1 MSKIT
6 DAVTALAQPVADEL
20 GVEIWDVEYVREAGT
35 RYLRIYIDKAEGIG
49 IDDCVAFSQIMD
61 PLLDEA
67 DPVPESYT
75 FEVSS
80 AGVER
85 ELKKPAHFERYMGAS
100 VEVRHFSPV
109 NGSKTHAGL
118 LRGYSEG
125 AVTLEISGESVVF
138 PKEQVAQVR
147 LRME

>member
-6 DAVTALAQPVADEL
+6 DVVTALAQSPAEEL

-35 RYLRIYIDKAEGIG
+35 RYLRIYIDKDEGIG
-49 IDDCVAFSQIMD
+49 IDDCVAFSQLMD

-67 DPVPESYT
+67 DPIAESYT

-85 ELKKPAHFERYMGAS
+85 ELKKPAHFERYLGSQA
-100 VEVRHFSPV
+100 EVRHFSPV
-109 NGSKTHAGL
+109 NGSKSHVGI
-118 LRGYSEG
+118 LRGYDEG
-125 AVTLEISGESVVF
+125 AVTLEIAGENVVF

>member
-6 DAVTALAQPVADEL
+6 DVVTALAQSPAEEL

-35 RYLRIYIDKAEGIG
+35 RYLRIYIDKDEGIG
-49 IDDCVAFSQIMD
+49 IDDCVAFSQLMD

-67 DPVPESYT
+67 DPIAESYT

-85 ELKKPAHFERYMGAS
+85 ELKKPAHFERYLGSQA
-100 VEVRHFSPV
+100 EVRHFSPV
-109 NGSKTHAGL
+109 NGSKSHVGI
-118 LRGYSEG
+118 LRGYDEG
-125 AVTLEISGESVVF
+125 AVTLEIGGENVVF

>member
-6 DAVTALAQPVADEL
+6 DVVTALAQSPAEEL

-35 RYLRIYIDKAEGIG
+35 RYLRIYIDKDEGIG
-49 IDDCVAFSQIMD
+49 IDDCVAFSQLMD

-67 DPVPESYT
+67 DPIAESYT

-85 ELKKPAHFERYMGAS
+85 ELKKPAHFERYLGAQA
-100 VEVRHFSPV
+100 EVRHFSPV
-109 NGSKTHAGL
+109 NGSKSHVGI
-118 LRGYSEG
+118 LRGYDEG
-125 AVTLEISGESVVF
+125 AVTLEIAGENVVF